1 MKPIASLIVIAVSL
15 LSFTAAAQVHND
27 ALPAPSVYTVKFTS
41 QHGEAYS
48 VYMDG
53 ELQNRMPQGRVIVNN
68 VSDQTHEVV
77 VVLKRPEEKAA
88 VLQLRPGEP
97 NVTVNVNYDPRI
109 GKLYLYTSAVNK
121 PVEEEPLLVKR
132 SATQR
137 LVNRFA
143 TADEQSKPYE
153 RLVVADTVSADRLAS
168 MVEQM
173 RSQSFDSDRLALGK
187 SLISS
192 AAFTSEQIA
201 ALVATIDYSQSQV
214 EFLKYAYAYCLDK
227 TNYSLAVNV
236 LTYRADRQKVLDYV
250 ATQR

>member
-1 MKPIASLIVIAVSL
+1 MKSFASLIVAGFCL

-27 ALPAPSVYTVKFTS
+27 ALPAPTVYTVNFTS

-53 ELQNRMPQGRVIVNN
+53 ELQNRMPQGRVLVNN

-121 PVEEEPLLVKR
+121 PAVEEPLMVKR
-132 SATQR
+132 TVSER
-137 LVNRFA
+137 LAGKYTPVA
-143 TADEQSKPYE
+143 VPGKPTE
-153 RLVVADTVSADRLAS
+153 RLVLADTVSAERLAS
-168 MVEQM
+168 MVGQM
-173 RSQSFDSDRLALGK
+173 KSQSFDSDRLALGK
-187 SLISS
+187 SLVSS
-192 AAFTSEQIA
+192 AAFTAEQIA

-214 EFLKYAYAYCLDK
+214 EFLKYAYSYCLDK
-227 TNYSLAVNV
+227 TNYSLAVNA